1 MPIVNNFRT
10 HLLFAVRCQPWLV
23 SAFPSAFFFCAFK
36 YFTLWPQRSPS
47 RYCFSVRLHLIYFC
61 NFDFLKLK
69 SPDWLL
75 VLSADGQ
82 WCWLGTILWSG
93 AKYLSSSASAQNCHF
108 CKPWSRRVCVVSWR
122 YGARLRALALFESCC
137 SPRSLLPRT
146 LPTAA
151 TVRRGATAFLT
162 QQQT

>member
-1 MPIVNNFRT
+1 MPIVNNLGPTSCFQSDVNLGLSP
-10 HLLFAVRCQPWLV
+10 HSPQPSFSIL
-23 SAFPSAFFFCAFK
+23 K

-47 RYCFSVRLHLIYFC
+47 RCCFSVRLHLIYFC

-82 WCWLGTILWSG
+82 CCWLGTILWSG

-137 SPRSLLPRT
+137 SPRSLRAT